1 MFLYRNRLAALLAV
15 LAMALQAFWPLLA
28 QARPRIA
35 GELVPVC
42 TVEGVTHYLEL
53 PAGKSPLDE
62 RSASHGEHCKLCV
75 FGDGKAAAA
84 SSLDRAVFLLAGN
97 TEPSVPNV
105 AVPFLKSPQLLP
117 AQPRAPPLGS

>member
-1 MFLYRNRLAALLAV
+1 VFLRRNRLAAFAAM

-42 TVEGVTHYLEL
+42 TVEGTTHYLEL

-75 FGDGKAAAA
+75 FGDGKAVDV
-84 SSLDRAVFLLAGN
+84 SSVDLSVFLRTGN
-97 TEPSVPNV
+97 TEQSTATPSVP
-105 AVPFLKSPQLLP
+105 FHQSPHLLP
-117 AQPRAPPLGS
+117 AQPRAPPSQF

>member
-1 MFLYRNRLAALLAV
+1 MFLRRNRLAAALAV
-15 LAMALQAFWPLLA
+15 LAMALQTFWPLLA

-75 FGDGKAAAA
+75 FGAGKAVVAATLDVSTFLMAGNAEQSAA
-84 SSLDRAVFLLAGN
+84 SFV
-97 TEPSVPNV
+97 
-105 AVPFLKSPQLLP
+105 VPFHNSPQLLP
-117 AQPRAPPLGS
+117 AQPRAPPSQF

>member
-1 MFLYRNRLAALLAV
+1 MFLRRNRLAAVLAV

-75 FGDGKAAAA
+75 FGDGKAVAV
-84 SSLDRAVFLLAGN
+84 SSPDFSAFLLAGN
-97 TEPSVPNV
+97 AEKSTTDL
-105 AVPFLKSPQLLP
+105 AVPFHKPPHLLP
-117 AQPRAPPLGS
+117 AQPRAPPSQF

>member
-1 MFLYRNRLAALLAV
+1 MFLRRNRLAAVLAV

-35 GELVPVC
+35 GELVPLC

-53 PAGKSPLDE
+53 PAGKSPLEE

-75 FGDGKAAAA
+75 FGG
-84 SSLDRAVFLLAGN
+84 DRGVALKPFDAAVF
-97 TEPSVPNV
+97 VFPNV
-105 AVPFLKSPQLLP
+105 GDLKIVLRPVSFSEPAYHRP
-117 AQPRAPPLGS
+117 AQPRAPPAVS

>member
-1 MFLYRNRLAALLAV
+1 M

-75 FGDGKAAAA
+75 FGGDRDAALVPADSAA
-84 SSLDRAVFLLAGN
+84 FVFSNSSDLK
-97 TEPSVPNV
+97 
-105 AVPFLKSPQLLP
+105 AVPRPVSSSEPAYHRP
-117 AQPRAPPLGS
+117 AQPRAPPSQI

>member
-1 MFLYRNRLAALLAV
+1 MFLRRNRLATLLAA

-28 QARPRIA
+28 EARPRIA

-53 PAGKSPLDE
+53 PAGKSPLEE

-75 FGDGKAAAA
+75 FGAGKALVV
-84 SSLDRAVFLLAGN
+84 SSPDFSAFLLAGGAEQSAAN
-97 TEPSVPNV
+97 PST
-105 AVPFLKSPQLLP
+105 PFYPSLHLLP
-117 AQPRAPPLGS
+117 AQPRAPPSQF

>member
-1 MFLYRNRLAALLAV
+1 MLLRRNRLAAFLAV

-42 TVEGVTHYLEL
+42 TVEGTTHYLEL

-62 RSASHGEHCKLCV
+62 RWASHGEHCKLCA
-75 FGDGKAAAA
+75 FGDRKAVSV
-84 SSLDRAVFLLAGN
+84 SSFRPAPGVSHALLID
-97 TEPSVPNV
+97 
-105 AVPFLKSPQLLP
+105 LQP
-117 AQPRAPPLGS
+117 AISHS

>member
-1 MFLYRNRLAALLAV
+1 MFLRRNRLAAWLAV

-75 FGDGKAAAA
+75 FGDGNAVDV
-84 SSLDRAVFLLAGN
+84 SSVDLSVFLLTGD
-97 TEPSVPNV
+97 TEQSTANP
-105 AVPFLKSPQLLP
+105 AVPFRRSTQLLP
-117 AQPRAPPLGS
+117 AQPRAPPAVS